1 MARVDEHGVHPVA
14 QVDGL
19 VIFAGVNKLRHPA
32 GRRATVYRGSSSGR
46 PARRFLRFLY
56 SASLSWMWAE
66 SWSMM
71 LMS

>member
-14 QVDGL
+14 QVDEL
-19 VIFAGVNKLRHPA
+19 VIFAGVNKLRHPL
-32 GRRATVYRGSSSGR
+32 GVGHGIQRLLLRP